1 MTQWSQ
7 APVPEMVSWGLVVFE
22 NDEAITLAASC
33 FAGGW
38 GDCMKILKTDV
49 VQREVVREW

>member
-1 MTQWSQ
+1 
-7 APVPEMVSWGLVVFE
+7 MVSWGLVVFE

-33 FAGGW
+33 FDGGW